1 MHFNLRLWQL
11 FWINLIQIV
20 ILFLKLQNLF
30 YQKVKII
37 TAYIEFI
44 LSVDIEGSFSGFT
57 YDDYLFD
64 IFVRI
69 ETGEDNYYEILIYY
83 LITNA
88 IISSNNTS
96 KNSASDT

>member
-1 MHFNLRLWQL
+1 MAATLNKFNSDSYPI
-11 FWINLIQIV
+11 FKITEF
-20 ILFLKLQNLF
+20 ILPEE
-30 YQKVKII
+30 KII

-57 YDDYLFD
+57 YDDYLFG

-69 ETGEDNYYEILIYY
+69 ETGEDIYYEILIYY